1 MESVHIFE
9 LTNKLPTNVLF
20 VDFPFAATRGGN
32 GSRFKCFFIFFWAFK
47 IILVQKWIEIE
58 PHPNPIRSLNSLV

>member
-32 GSRFKCFFIFFWAFK
+32 GSRFKCFFIFFLAFK
-47 IILVQKWIEIE
+47 IILVQK
-58 PHPNPIRSLNSLV
+58 